1 MPTMKSI
8 DCRELGF
15 TCGYEVETENED
27 DLLRQVAEHATAVH
41 QLTVTPELVAQ
52 VKQLIHD

>member
-1 MPTMKSI
+1 MKSI
-8 DCRELGF
+8 ECRDLGF
-15 TCGYEVETENED
+15 ACGYEVETETED